1 MKDHP
6 PVLDKHTDDAEAL
19 GRELASINIRL
30 GLRQRKDFDREASSA
45 WKRRQANE
53 EIALINQQLLVL
65 RQARTC
71 KSQTNKTNIFLIP
84 DVHDATKLPVE
95 CSASAPVRKVLK
107 DPNTS
112 DSTSHDEAAYQ
123 EFALGQGR
131 KVLIDKRMSQN
142 VSKRLTLDSH
152 KNTDLLLT
160 RSCFITCKHVR
171 IVASMHVYV

>member
-1 MKDHP
+1 MKDRP
-6 PVLDKHTDDAEAL
+6 PALDEHTDDAEAL

-84 DVHDATKLPVE
+84 DVHDATKIPVE
-95 CSASAPVRKVLK
+95 CSASAPVRKVLEE
-107 DPNTS
+107 PN
-112 DSTSHDEAAYQ
+112 TSHDEASYK

-131 KVLIDKRMSQN
+131 KVLIDTRMSQT
-142 VSKRLTLDSH
+142 VSKRLTLDAHTHNSIQVH
-152 KNTDLLLT
+152 FGILICAQK
-160 RSCFITCKHVR
+160 
-171 IVASMHVYV
+171 